1 MPFWRCLDVKTV
13 QATKVGRALI
23 GHSGENEVVRVQ
35 FPLDE
40 FEAEFPNG
48 RASLYVQR
56 FGDKDAYPAVI
67 DIEGTSAYWT
77 ITSVD
82 SAKPGHVRCEL
93 QWIVDDIIV
102 KSDIYGFYLLKAID
116 VGQEPP
122 DEPTKRWT
130 DRIEEKIG
138 DLNNLET
145 DAKNNLVSAI
155 NEAASKGGG
164 RKDWTQ
170 NDAQAADY
178 VENRPGAY
186 MSEPVETEVYNS
198 VLKVMAFPPI
208 NFIPEAGEVI
218 TMEIDGAANAYT
230 VEAVTLEEDDT
241 VIAFGSASYEEVA
254 GENPPENYV
263 LFAYRGT
270 LWYQLA
276 AGSYLEKT
284 VIVRATMPQPVQIDE
299 KYIPKEGFKIS
310 VSANTWG
317 DELTILSV
325 SATYV
330 EIKKAISDGRT
341 PYVVLNDSVFLHLT
355 PPAQDMSGYGFL
367 GYYTENKA
375 YFFNIYKV
383 GEITLE
389 RRNVLSA
396 SSLSRNTPVKAGGNG
411 SCGKSDYVARA
422 DHQHPSELPTVQEED
437 NGKILKVVDGK
448 WAVGDGT
455 NRLSAEDVFF
465 TKDLVLTEAF
475 GRYKPVGGKVTVPA
489 SDKSVQEVLLDAYS
503 RDKNPTI
510 VPPSVSVKS
519 TTAKAYEVGTSV
531 SPAYAGSLNTGS
543 YEYGPTPTGVAAESW
558 LAVNTATEEQL
569 TTASGNFAA
578 YIVPDGANYKITI
591 SCTYGDG
598 EMPLTALGQAYEAGK
613 IGGATKSATTAAIT
627 GYRNSFYGTTTD
639 KAAETTSA
647 VVRKLAQKSGRA
659 YSNGTSFNVTV
670 PVGALRVLIAYPA
683 TLRELTSIKDV
694 NGLNADITGAF
705 AKSVVAVEGAGGYQ
719 AIDYRVY
726 TLDFANPNDTKN
738 TFAVTI

>member
-1 MPFWRCLDVKTV
+1 MRTV

-56 FGDKDAYPAVI
+56 FGDKDAYPAVL

-77 ITSVD
+77 ITSAD

-102 KSDIYGFYLLKAID
+102 KSDIYGFYFLKAID

-138 DLNNLET
+138 DLNKLET

-218 TMEIDGAANAYT
+218 TMEIDGIAGLYT

-241 VIAFGSASYEEVA
+241 VIAFGSAPYEEVT
-254 GENPPENYV
+254 GENPPEDYV
-263 LFAYRGT
+263 LFACRGT

-284 VIVRATMPQPVQIDE
+284 VIVKAIMPQPVQIDE
-299 KYIPKEGFKIS
+299 KYIPKEGFKVA

-317 DELTILSV
+317 DDLTILSV
-325 SATYV
+325 SATYA
-330 EIKKAISDGRT
+330 EIKKAIADGRT
-341 PYVVLNDSVFLHLT
+341 PYAVLNDNIFLHLT
-355 PPAQDMSGYGFL
+355 TPAQDMHGYGFL
-367 GYYTENKA
+367 GYYTENRA
-375 YFFNIYKV
+375 YFFNIYEV
-383 GEITLE
+383 GKRTLE
-389 RRNVLSA
+389 RRSVLGA
-396 SSLSRNTPVKAGGNG
+396 SSLSSNTPVKAGGNG

-503 RDKNPTI
+503 QDKNPTI

-519 TTAKAYEVGTSV
+519 PMAKAYEVGTSV
-531 SPAYAGSLNTGS
+531 SPAYAGSLHTGS

-558 LAVNTATEEQL
+558 LAVNTATKEQL
-569 TTASGNFAA
+569 TTASGTFAA
-578 YIVPDGANYKITI
+578 YIVPDGANCKITV

-598 EMPLTALGQAYEAGK
+598 EMPMTALGQAYDAGR
-613 IGGATKSATTAAIT
+613 IAGATKSATTAAIT

-647 VVRKLAQKSGRA
+647 VIRRLSQKSGRA
-659 YSNGTSFNVTV
+659 YSNGTSFHVTV

>member
-1 MPFWRCLDVKTV
+1 MKTV

-56 FGDKDAYPAVI
+56 FGDKDAYPAVL

-77 ITSVD
+77 ITSAD

-102 KSDIYGFYLLKAID
+102 KSDIYGFYFLKAID

-138 DLNNLET
+138 DLNKLET

-155 NEAASKGGG
+155 NEATSKGGG

-241 VIAFGSASYEEVA
+241 VIAFGSASYEEVT
-254 GENPPENYV
+254 GENPPEDYV
-263 LFAYRGT
+263 LFAHRGT

-276 AGSYLEKT
+276 SGSYLEKT
-284 VIVRATMPQPVQIDE
+284 VIVKATMPQPVQIDE
-299 KYIPKEGFKIS
+299 KYIPKEGFKVA

-317 DELTILSV
+317 DDLTILSV
-325 SATYV
+325 SATYA
-330 EIKKAISDGRT
+330 EIKKAIAEGRT
-341 PYVVLNDSVFLHLT
+341 PYAVLNDSVFLHLT
-355 PPAQDMSGYGFL
+355 PPAQDMRGYGFL
-367 GYYTENKA
+367 GYYTENRA
-375 YFFNIYKV
+375 YFFNIYEV
-383 GEITLE
+383 GKRTLE
-389 RRNVLSA
+389 RRSVLGA
-396 SSLSRNTPVKAGGNG
+396 SSLSSNTPVKAGGNG
-411 SCGKSDYVARA
+411 SCGKSDQVARA

-448 WAVGDGT
+448 WAASDGT

-465 TKDLVLTEAF
+465 TKDLVLTETF

-503 RDKNPTI
+503 QDKNPTI
-510 VPPSVSVKS
+510 VQPSVSVKS

-531 SPAYAGSLNTGS
+531 SPAYAGSLNIGS

-558 LAVNTATEEQL
+558 LACNTATKEQL
-569 TTASGNFAA
+569 TTASGIFAA
-578 YIVPDGANYKITI
+578 YIVPDGANYKITV

-598 EMPLTALGQAYEAGK
+598 EIPLTALGQAYKAGR
-613 IGGATKSATTAAIT
+613 ISGATKSATTAAII

>member
-1 MPFWRCLDVKTV
+1 MKTV

-77 ITSVD
+77 ITSAD

-138 DLNNLET
+138 DLNKLET

-263 LFAYRGT
+263 LFACRGT

-317 DELTILSV
+317 DDLTILSV
-325 SATYV
+325 SATYA
-330 EIKKAISDGRT
+330 EIKKAIAEGRT
-341 PYVVLNDSVFLHLT
+341 PYAVLNDNIFLHLT
-355 PPAQDMSGYGFL
+355 TPAQDMHGYGFL
-367 GYYTENKA
+367 GYYTENRA
-375 YFFNIYKV
+375 YFFNIYEV
-383 GEITLE
+383 GKRTLE
-389 RRNVLSA
+389 RRSVLGA
-396 SSLSRNTPVKAGGNG
+396 SSLSSNTPVKAGGNG

-503 RDKNPTI
+503 QDKNPTI
-510 VPPSVSVKS
+510 VQPSVSVKS

-531 SPAYAGSLNTGS
+531 SPAYAGSLHTGS

-558 LAVNTATEEQL
+558 LAVNSATKEQL
-569 TTASGNFAA
+569 TTASGTFAA
-578 YIVPDGANYKITI
+578 YIVPDGANYKITV

-598 EMPLTALGQAYEAGK
+598 EMPLTALGQAYDAGR
-613 IGGATKSATTAAIT
+613 IAGATKSATTAAIA

-639 KAAETTSA
+639 KAAGTTSA
-647 VVRKLAQKSGRA
+647 VIRRLSQKSGRA

>member
-1 MPFWRCLDVKTV
+1 MKTV

-77 ITSVD
+77 ITSAD

-138 DLNNLET
+138 DLNKLET

-263 LFAYRGT
+263 LFACRGT

-317 DELTILSV
+317 DDLTILSV
-325 SATYV
+325 SATYA
-330 EIKKAISDGRT
+330 EIKKAIAEGRT
-341 PYVVLNDSVFLHLT
+341 PYAVLNDNIFLHLT
-355 PPAQDMSGYGFL
+355 TPAQDMHGYGFL
-367 GYYTENKA
+367 GYYTENRA
-375 YFFNIYKV
+375 YFFNIYEV
-383 GEITLE
+383 GKRTLE
-389 RRNVLSA
+389 RRSVLGA
-396 SSLSRNTPVKAGGNG
+396 SSLSSNTPVKAGGNG

-422 DHQHPSELPTVQEED
+422 DHQHPSELPTIQEED

-475 GRYKPVGGKVTVPA
+475 GRYKPVGGKVTVPT

-503 RDKNPTI
+503 QDKNPTI
-510 VPPSVSVKS
+510 VQPSVSVKS

-531 SPAYAGSLNTGS
+531 SPAYAGSLHTGS

-558 LAVNTATEEQL
+558 LAVNSATKEQL
-569 TTASGNFAA
+569 TTASGTFAA
-578 YIVPDGANYKITI
+578 YIVPDGTNYKITV

-598 EMPLTALGQAYEAGK
+598 EMPLTALGQAYDAGR
-613 IGGATKSATTAAIT
+613 IAGATKSATTAAIT

-639 KAAETTSA
+639 KAAGTTSA
-647 VVRKLAQKSGRA
+647 VIRRLSQKSGRA

>member
-1 MPFWRCLDVKTV
+1 MKTV

-77 ITSVD
+77 ITSAD

-93 QWIVDDIIV
+93 QWIVNDIIV

-138 DLNNLET
+138 DLNKLET
-145 DAKNNLVSAI
+145 DAKNDIVSAI

-164 RKDWTQ
+164 GKKDWAQ
-170 NDAQAADY
+170 NDPQAADY

-198 VLKVMAFPPI
+198 VLKPMAFPSLD
-208 NFIPEAGEVI
+208 FIPKAGEVI
-218 TMEIDGAANAYT
+218 TMEIDGVADSYT
-230 VEAVTLEEDDT
+230 VEAVTLEEGGT

-254 GENPPENYV
+254 GENPPEDYV
-263 LFAYRGT
+263 LFAHRDT

-284 VIVRATMPQPVQIDE
+284 VIVKATMPQPVQIDK

-317 DELTILSV
+317 DDLTILSV
-325 SATYV
+325 SATYA
-330 EIKKAISDGRT
+330 EIKKAIAEGRT
-341 PYVVLNDSVFLHLT
+341 PYAVLNDSVFLHLT
-355 PPAQDMSGYGFL
+355 PPAQDMHGYGFL
-367 GYYTENKA
+367 GYYTENRA
-375 YFFNIYKV
+375 YFFNIYEV
-383 GEITLE
+383 GKRTLE
-389 RRNVLSA
+389 RRSVLGA
-396 SSLSRNTPVKAGGNG
+396 SSLSSNTPVKAGGNG
-411 SCGKSDYVARA
+411 SCGKSDRVARA
-422 DHQHPSELPTVQEED
+422 DHQHPSELPAVQEED
-437 NGKILKVVDGK
+437 NGKVLKVVGGK
-448 WAVGDGT
+448 WVPGDGMI
-455 NRLSAEDVFF
+455 RLSAEDVFF
-465 TKDLVLTEAF
+465 TKDLVLTETF

-503 RDKNPTI
+503 QDKNPTV

-519 TTAKAYEVGTSV
+519 TTARAYEVGTSV
-531 SPAYAGSLNTGS
+531 SPIYVGSLNAGS
-543 YEYGPTPTGVAAESW
+543 YEYGPIPTGVAATSW
-558 LAVNTATEEQL
+558 LAVNTATEERL
-569 TTASGNFAA
+569 TTATGTFAD
-578 YIVPDGANYKITI
+578 YIVPDGANYKITV

-598 EMPLTALGQAYEAGK
+598 EVPLTALGQAYKAGK
-613 IGGATKSATTAAIT
+613 ISGATKSATTAAIT

-705 AKSVVAVEGAGGYQ
+705 AKSVVAVEGAGGYR

>member
-1 MPFWRCLDVKTV
+1 MKTV

-23 GHSGENEVVRVQ
+23 GHSGENEVVRVR

-40 FEAEFPNG
+40 FEAEFPGG

-56 FGDKDAYPAVI
+56 FGDKDAYPAVL

-77 ITSVD
+77 ITSAD

-93 QWIVDDIIV
+93 QWIVNAIIV

-138 DLNNLET
+138 DLNKLET

-263 LFAYRGT
+263 LFAYHGT

-284 VIVRATMPQPVQIDE
+284 VIVKAIMPQPVQIDE
-299 KYIPKEGFKIS
+299 KYIPKEGFKVA

-317 DELTILSV
+317 DDLTILSV
-325 SATYV
+325 SATYA
-330 EIKKAISDGRT
+330 EIKKAIAEGRT
-341 PYVVLNDSVFLHLT
+341 PYAVLNDNIFLHLT
-355 PPAQDMSGYGFL
+355 TPAHDMHGYGFL
-367 GYYTENKA
+367 GYYTENRA
-375 YFFNIYKV
+375 YFFNIYEV
-383 GEITLE
+383 GKRTLE
-389 RRNVLSA
+389 RRSVLGA
-396 SSLSRNTPVKAGGNG
+396 SSLSSNTPVKAGGNG

-448 WAVGDGT
+448 WAVCDGT

-503 RDKNPTI
+503 QDKNPTI
-510 VPPSVSVKS
+510 VQPSVSVKS
-519 TTAKAYEVGTSV
+519 PTAKAYEVGTSV
-531 SPAYAGSLNTGS
+531 SPAYAGSLHTGS

-558 LAVNTATEEQL
+558 LAVNTATKEQL
-569 TTASGNFAA
+569 TTASGTFAA
-578 YIVPDGANYKITI
+578 YIVPDGANCKITV

-598 EMPLTALGQAYEAGK
+598 EMPMTALGQAYDAGR
-613 IGGATKSATTAAIT
+613 IAGATKSATTAAIT

-647 VVRKLAQKSGRA
+647 VIRRLSQKSGRA

>member
-1 MPFWRCLDVKTV
+1 MKTV

-77 ITSVD
+77 ITSAD

-93 QWIVDDIIV
+93 QWIVNDIIV

-138 DLNNLET
+138 DLNKLET

-241 VIAFGSASYEEVA
+241 VIAFGSASYEEVT
-254 GENPPENYV
+254 GENPPEDYV
-263 LFAYRGT
+263 LFAHRGT

-276 AGSYLEKT
+276 SGSYLEKT
-284 VIVRATMPQPVQIDE
+284 VIVKATMPQPVQIDE
-299 KYIPKEGFKIS
+299 KYIPKEGFKVA

-317 DELTILSV
+317 DDLTILSV
-325 SATYV
+325 SATYA
-330 EIKKAISDGRT
+330 EIKKAIAEGRT
-341 PYVVLNDSVFLHLT
+341 PYAVLNDSVFLHLT
-355 PPAQDMSGYGFL
+355 PPAQDMRGYGFL
-367 GYYTENKA
+367 GYYTENRA
-375 YFFNIYKV
+375 YFFNIYEV
-383 GEITLE
+383 GKRTLE
-389 RRNVLSA
+389 RRSVLGA
-396 SSLSRNTPVKAGGNG
+396 SSLSSNTPVKAGGNG
-411 SCGKSDYVARA
+411 SCGKSDQVARA

-448 WAVGDGT
+448 WAVGDGP

-503 RDKNPTI
+503 QDKNPTI
-510 VPPSVSVKS
+510 VQPSVSVKS

-558 LAVNTATEEQL
+558 LAVNTATKEQL
-569 TTASGNFAA
+569 TTASGTFAA
-578 YIVPDGANYKITI
+578 YIVPDSANYKITV

-598 EMPLTALGQAYEAGK
+598 EIPLTALGQVYEAGK
-613 IGGATKSATTAAIT
+613 LGGATKSATTAAII

>member
-1 MPFWRCLDVKTV
+1 MKTV

-77 ITSVD
+77 ITSAD

-102 KSDIYGFYLLKAID
+102 KSDIYGFYFLKAID

-138 DLNNLET
+138 DLNKLET

-208 NFIPEAGEVI
+208 NFIPEAGEAI

-241 VIAFGSASYEEVA
+241 VIAFGSASYEEVT
-254 GENPPENYV
+254 GENPPEDYV
-263 LFAYRGT
+263 LFAHRGT

-276 AGSYLEKT
+276 SGSYLEKT
-284 VIVRATMPQPVQIDE
+284 VIVKATMPQPVQIDE
-299 KYIPKEGFKIS
+299 KYIPKEGFKVA
-310 VSANTWG
+310 VSANIWG
-317 DELTILSV
+317 DDLTILSV
-325 SATYV
+325 SATYA
-330 EIKKAISDGRT
+330 EIKKAIAEGRT
-341 PYVVLNDSVFLHLT
+341 PYAVLNDSVFLHLT
-355 PPAQDMSGYGFL
+355 PTAQDMRGYGFL
-367 GYYTENKA
+367 GYYTENRA
-375 YFFNIYKV
+375 YFFNIYEV
-383 GEITLE
+383 GKRTLE
-389 RRNVLSA
+389 RRSVLGA
-396 SSLSRNTPVKAGGNG
+396 SSLSSNTPVKAGGNG
-411 SCGKSDYVARA
+411 SCGKSDQVARA

-475 GRYKPVGGKVTVPA
+475 GRYKPVGGKVTVPT

-503 RDKNPTI
+503 QDKNPTI
-510 VPPSVSVKS
+510 VQPSVSVKS

-558 LAVNTATEEQL
+558 LAVNSATKEQL
-569 TTASGNFAA
+569 TTASGTFAA
-578 YIVPDGANYKITI
+578 YIVPDGTNCKITV

-598 EMPLTALGQAYEAGK
+598 EVPLTALGQAYKAGR
-613 IGGATKSATTAAIT
+613 ISGATKSATTAAII

>member
-1 MPFWRCLDVKTV
+1 MKTV

-23 GHSGENEVVRVQ
+23 GHSGENEVVRVR

-77 ITSVD
+77 ITSAD

-130 DRIEEKIG
+130 DRIEENIG
-138 DLNNLET
+138 DLNKLET
-145 DAKNNLVSAI
+145 DAKSDLVSAI

-186 MSEPVETEVYNS
+186 MSEPVETEIYNS
-198 VLKVMAFPPI
+198 VLKIMAFPPI
-208 NFIPEAGEVI
+208 DFIPEAGEAI

-254 GENPPENYV
+254 GENPPEDYV
-263 LFAYRGT
+263 LFAYHGT

-299 KYIPKEGFKIS
+299 KYIPKEGFKVA

-317 DELTILSV
+317 DDLTILSV
-325 SATYV
+325 SATYA
-330 EIKKAISDGRT
+330 EIKKAIADGRT
-341 PYVVLNDSVFLHLT
+341 PYAVLNDNIFLHLT
-355 PPAQDMSGYGFL
+355 TPAQDMHGYGFL
-367 GYYTENKA
+367 GYYTENRA
-375 YFFNIYKV
+375 YFFNIYEV
-383 GEITLE
+383 GKRTLE
-389 RRNVLSA
+389 RRSVLGA
-396 SSLSRNTPVKAGGNG
+396 SSLSSNTPVKAGGNG

-448 WAVGDGT
+448 WAAGDGT

-465 TKDLVLTEAF
+465 TKDLVLTETF

-503 RDKNPTI
+503 QDKNPTI
-510 VPPSVSVKS
+510 VQPSVSVKS

-531 SPAYAGSLNTGS
+531 SPAYAGSLHTGS

-558 LAVNTATEEQL
+558 LAVNSATKEQL
-569 TTASGNFAA
+569 TTASGTFAA
-578 YIVPDGANYKITI
+578 YIVPDGANYKITV

-598 EMPLTALGQAYEAGK
+598 EMPLTALGQAYDAGR
-613 IGGATKSATTAAIT
+613 IAGATKSATTAAIT

-647 VVRKLAQKSGRA
+647 VIRRLSQKSGRA